1 MLDLW
6 SADDDLQQKAVKKIN
21 KAFYQKNFRRKLSEK
36 RERESISDTHKERL
50 YFLVKFYKS
59 DKISVIE
66 RLLDERVQGI
76 ETRLSRG

>member
-50 YFLVKFYKS
+50 DFLVKFYKS
-59 DKISVIE
+59 NKY
-66 RLLDERVQGI
+66 LLLKG
-76 ETRLSRG
+76 